1 MNMSL
6 QEKLR
11 KAAMEKIEKQKEEG
25 RAFLEKNK
33 NKEGVKE
40 LEGGIQ
46 YEVIKEGT
54 GIQPVLS
61 DSITAHYKGAL
72 LNGKEFDSS
81 FKRNQPF
88 TARLTQLIKGWQIA
102 IPLMKEGS
110 HWRLW
115 IPSDLAYGDR
125 GAGPDIPGGA
135 TLMFEVELLKVNR

>member
-1 MNMSL
+1 MNMRL

-25 RAFLEKNK
+25 RAFLENNK

-110 HWRLW
+110 HWGLW
-115 IPSDLAYGDR
+115 IPADLAYGDR
-125 GAGPDIPGGA
+125 RAGPDSPGGA
-135 TLMFEVELLKVNR
+135 TSMFEVEQLKVNR

>member
-25 RAFLEKNK
+25 RAFLENNK

-61 DSITAHYKGAL
+61 DSITAHYKGAV
-72 LNGKEFDSS
+72 
-81 FKRNQPF
+81 
-88 TARLTQLIKGWQIA
+88 A
-102 IPLMKEGS
+102 
-110 HWRLW
+110 
-115 IPSDLAYGDR
+115 
-125 GAGPDIPGGA
+125 
-135 TLMFEVELLKVNR
+135 

>member
-1 MNMSL
+1 MSL

-25 RAFLEKNK
+25 RAFLENNK